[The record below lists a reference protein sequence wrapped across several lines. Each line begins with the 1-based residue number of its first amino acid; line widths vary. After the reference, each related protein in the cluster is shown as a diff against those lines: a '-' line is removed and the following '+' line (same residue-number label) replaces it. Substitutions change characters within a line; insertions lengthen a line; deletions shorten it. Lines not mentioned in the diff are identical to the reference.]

1 MFLEDCKVFRTDQT
15 TTVHTAAEV
24 KRPLSLHHKSQSP
37 YLLRLRCKA
46 AAFLICEERLQRSNV
61 SSTSIEVGCVVTRSR
76 RLIWVFARDTDG
88 RPAL

>member
-1 MFLEDCKVFRTDQT
+1 VFLEDRKVFRTNQT

-24 KRPLSLHHKSQSP
+24 KRPLSLHHKSRSP
-37 YLLRLRCKA
+37 YLQLRYTA

-61 SSTSIEVGCVVTRSR
+61 SSASIEVGCVVTRSR
-76 RLIWVFARDTDG
+76 RLIWVFARDTDD